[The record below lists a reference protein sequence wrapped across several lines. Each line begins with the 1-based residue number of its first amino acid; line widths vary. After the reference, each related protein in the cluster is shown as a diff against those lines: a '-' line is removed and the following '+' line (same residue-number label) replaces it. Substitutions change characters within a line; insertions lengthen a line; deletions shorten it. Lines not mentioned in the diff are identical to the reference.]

1 MRFFEGLPDPL
12 GTVLG
17 RFWLHFG
24 RVLEVKIDANIDPSE
39 NVKIE
44 LPSKRES
51 KIQGLEG
58 IEKHQKSLLK
68 ALNKQAPSKMPR

>member
-1 MRFFEGLPDPL
+1 MLEPSRDRLGLD
-12 GTVLG
+12 
-17 RFWLHFG
+17 FG
-24 RVLEVKIDANIDPSE
+24 KVLEVKIDANIDPNK

-44 LPSKRES
+44 LPSRRES

-68 ALNKQAPSKMPR
+68 LLNKQAPSKMPR